1 MRTYLECIP
10 CFFKQALEASKLAGA
25 NETTQ
30 KKVLDKLSRLIPE
43 IGLNSTPPEMGRII
57 YQLVSKITGERDP
70 FKEIKQKSNKQSLK
84 LYPDLKTK
92 IESSND
98 RLLTAVRLAIAG
110 NVIDYG
116 AQNNFVIEE
125 EIKNCLRGDFAIFDY
140 GNFRETLDKADQI
153 LYLAD
158 NAGEVVFDKILIEEI
173 RRLDPLRRRQIFYV
187 VRDRPIINDAL
198 IEDARACGIEEVAE
212 VVSSGSDA
220 PGTILELCSQE
231 FLKLY
236 EQAKMVISKGQGNFE
251 ALSEEDKPIFFL
263 LKAKCSVI
271 AKDIGCR
278 LGDVILKSSTK
289 KKK

>member
-1 MRTYLECIP
+1 M
-10 CFFKQALEASKLAGA
+10 
-25 NETTQ
+25 TQ
-30 KKVLDKLSRLIPE
+30 KKVLDELSRLIPK
-43 IGLNSTPPEMGRII
+43 IGLNSTPPEIGRII
-57 YQLVSKITGERDP
+57 YQLVSKITGEKDP
-70 FKEIKQKSNKQSLK
+70 FKEIKQKSNKQSLE
-84 LYPDLKTK
+84 LYPDLKAK
-92 IESSND
+92 IETSND

-116 AQNNFVIEE
+116 VQNHFVIEE
-125 EIKNCLRGDFAIFDY
+125 EIENCLQRDFAIFDY
-140 GNFRETLDKADQI
+140 GDFKEALDKTDRI

-173 RRLDPLRRRQIFYV
+173 RKLDSPRGRQIFYV
-187 VRDRPIINDAL
+187 VRDRPVINDAL
-198 IEDARACGIEEVAE
+198 VEDAHACGIKKVAE

-236 EQAKMVISKGQGNFE
+236 EQARMIISKGQGNFE
-251 ALSEEDKPIFFL
+251 ALSDEDKPIFFL

-278 LGDVILKSSTK
+278 TGDVILKSNTK
-289 KKK
+289 RKG

>member
-10 CFFKQALEASKLAGA
+10 CFFKQALEASKLSKADKA
-25 NETTQ
+25 TQ
-30 KKVLDKLSRLIPE
+30 KKVLDELSRLIPE
-43 IGLNSTPPEMGRII
+43 IGLNSTPPEMGRVI
-57 YQLVSKITGERDP
+57 YQLVSKVTGERDL
-70 FKEIKQKSNKQSLK
+70 FKEIKQKSNKYSLK
-84 LYPDLKTK
+84 LYSDLKAK

-125 EIKNCLRGDFAIFDY
+125 EIENCLRGDFAIFDY
-140 GNFRETLDKADQI
+140 IDFKEALNETDQI

-158 NAGEVVFDKILIEEI
+158 NAGEVVFDKVLIEEI
-173 RRLDPLRRRQIFYV
+173 RKLDPLGGKQFFYV
-187 VRDRPIINDAL
+187 VRDKPVINDAL
-198 IEDARACGIEEVAE
+198 VEDARACGIDEVAE

-236 EQAKMVISKGQGNFE
+236 EQAKMIISKGQGNFE
-251 ALSEEDKPIFFL
+251 AISEEDRPIFFL
-263 LKAKCSVI
+263 LKAKCPVI

-278 LGDVILKSSTK
+278 TGDVILKSSTK
-289 KKK
+289 RKR